1 MKKASLLSLHTS
13 VHSSGYRTHWYTEE
27 TYGAL
32 TIIPPKSKPSNRD
45 IVLAEITALYHLLTV
60 EEVAGKDRTGSDLKI
75 ELSRG
80 AIKKILRNSE
90 HKSSVYGNHL
100 NWFQTQFIDA
110 KLSVPK
116 KQKANAQLIEKYLKS
131 GADWDGRSIYLCE
144 PMTLPS
150 KPLVAPIYVPDIGN
164 VVISLH
170 AVKQFRKRNDM
181 ESDSKS
187 WRKIR
192 NMIAN
197 EKLVPGKL
205 GDTLLAKK
213 ARKWDRSDAHF
224 FNCARSW
231 QLVLL
236 PGESYWT
243 LATLYQRPD
252 LGLV

>member
-13 VHSSGYRTHWYTEE
+13 VHSSGYRTYWCTEE
-27 TYGAL
+27 TYGTL
-32 TIIPPKSKPSNRD
+32 TIIPPKSKQSNND
-45 IVLAEITALYHLLTV
+45 AVLAEITALHHLLTV

-80 AIKKILRNSE
+80 AIKKLLKNSE
-90 HKSSVYGNHL
+90 RQTSIYCDHL
-100 NWFQTQFIDA
+100 HWFRTQFFDA

-116 KQKANAQLIEKYLKS
+116 KQKANAQLIEKHLES
-131 GADWDGRSIYLCE
+131 GEDWDGRDIYLCE
-144 PMTLPS
+144 PITLPS
-150 KPLVAPIYVPDIGN
+150 KPLVAPIYVPEIGN

-170 AVKQFRKRNDM
+170 AVKQFRKRNNM

-197 EKLVPGKL
+197 EKLVPGEL
-205 GDTLLAKK
+205 NDTVLAQK

-236 PGESYWT
+236 PGGSYWT